1 MGWGWRAVDQAG
13 VMGFDMDV
21 LTDHLA
27 EARSAHQRHDWRG
40 SYAAFV
46 RADGFGPMALA
57 DLDAYATAAWRLG
70 ESREAVRLAERVYRQ
85 LVRTDTG
92 AAGRKAT
99 VLGLEWLARG
109 HDVIAVGWADTA
121 RLLLVD
127 VPADGARGYLAY
139 LDAASAIAT
148 ADAARLAEAAVTLR
162 DNAVQ
167 SGDAA
172 LTVLGQAVD
181 GVSALMESRK
191 RDGCRLLDQALLP
204 VVDERVPFEWAGD
217 VYRIVLT
224 VGRRQADR
232 DHVVAWTQ
240 SMQRWCELT
249 GVAQDLVS
257 GPRR

>member
-1 MGWGWRAVDQAG
+1 
-13 VMGFDMDV
+13 MDV

-70 ESREAVRLAERVYRQ
+70 QGREAVRLAERVYRQ
-85 LVRTDTG
+85 LVRTDPG
-92 AAGRKAT
+92 AAARKAT

-109 HDVIAVGWADTA
+109 HDVVALGWADTA

-127 VPADGARGYLAY
+127 VLPADGARGYLAY
-139 LDAASAIAT
+139 LDAAAAIAT
-148 ADAARLAEAAVTLR
+148 ADASRLAEAAVTLR

-167 SGDAA
+167 SGDAT

-181 GVSALMESRK
+181 GVSALVASQPH
-191 RDGCRLLDQALLP
+191 DGCRLLDQALLP
-204 VVDERVPFEWAGD
+204 VVDERVPFEWAWD
-217 VYRIVLT
+217 VYRVVLA
-224 VGRRQADR
+224 VGRRHADQ

-240 SMQRWCELT
+240 SMRRWCELT
-249 GVAQDLVS
+249 GVAEDLI
-257 GPRR
+257 GATE